1 IEDLLDV
8 SRIVSGAMR
17 LDMRLL
23 MLAPVVQT
31 TLGTMQ
37 PAAAAKGVAL
47 HSAMERHIVLV
58 LGAPARLQQIV
69 WNLVSNAIKFTPS
82 GGRVDV
88 RVARRDAMVEVSVSD
103 TGRGIAADRLSEVF
117 NAFGM
122 AHTTT
127 QSQGGMG
134 LGLSIVRHL
143 VLLHGGS
150 VKAESQGLGL
160 GATFTATLPLT
171 DARLPHADAA
181 PRIAPVVP
189 GAHRLPALHG
199 VRILAVDDEADAREL
214 VRAILGQCGAEV
226 TAVPGVRAALGELD
240 RASLDVVVSE
250 LVMPEEDGYAL
261 IRQVRAR
268 GADRGGDIPALAL
281 TAYSRI
287 EDRAAAVAAGY
298 QQHAVKPIEPAE
310 LAAGAPVRA
319 GP

>member
-47 HSAMERHIVLV
+47 HSAMDEHIGTV
-58 LGAPARLQQIV
+58 LGDPARLQQII

-88 RVARRDAMVEVSVSD
+88 RVARRDGMVEVSVSD
-103 TGRGIAADRLSEVF
+103 TGRGIAADQLAEVF
-117 NAFGM
+117 NPCGV
-122 AHTTT
+122 AHVTT
-127 QSQGGMG
+127 QSHGGMG

-160 GATFTATLPLT
+160 GATFTVTLPLT
-171 DARLPHADAA
+171 GARLPPARLPREAA
-181 PRIAPVVP
+181 RPRIAPVVP

-226 TAVPGVRAALGELD
+226 TAVPGVRAALEELD
-240 RASLDVVVSE
+240 RASFDVLVSDI
-250 LVMPEEDGYAL
+250 VMPEEDGYA
-261 IRQVRAR
+261 
-268 GADRGGDIPALAL
+268 
-281 TAYSRI
+281 
-287 EDRAAAVAAGY
+287 
-298 QQHAVKPIEPAE
+298 
-310 LAAGAPVRA
+310 
-319 GP
+319 